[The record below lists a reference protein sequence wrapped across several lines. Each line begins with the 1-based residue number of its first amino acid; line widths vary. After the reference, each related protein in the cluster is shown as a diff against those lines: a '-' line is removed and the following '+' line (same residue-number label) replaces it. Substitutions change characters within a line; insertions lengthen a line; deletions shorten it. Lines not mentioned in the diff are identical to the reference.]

1 MKRDNEKLTKELWYS
16 LQSIAK
22 EVRLVVV
29 TNDTYMTNDKNIW
42 QITEYENF
50 QSVKCNLG
58 L

>member
-29 TNDTYMTNDKNIW
+29 TNDTYMTNDKNI
-42 QITEYENF
+42 
-50 QSVKCNLG
+50 
-58 L
+58 